1 MESGNLSTQQPV
13 ELASPSLGRS
23 GNICAINPAAQ
34 KALNLSAWRPV
45 ELSSAYYVY
54 MQVGNCFSRQQ
65 SVVYYYSKAVF

>member
-13 ELASPSLGRS
+13 ELASLGFWRS

-45 ELSSAYYVY
+45 ELPSAYYVY
-54 MQVGNCFSRQQ
+54 MQVRNCFSRQQ
-65 SVVYYYSKAVF
+65 SVVYYYSEPVF